1 VSKPG
6 LLASPVW
13 KGRDNDMKLNK
24 VGTEKA
30 YQLLWDKITSLELAP
45 GDILDIAALADE
57 LGFSQTSIQE
67 ALSLLIHDH
76 LVEAPPRGLH
86 VAGLCLSDLE
96 KISAIRLSLETL
108 AAQQAARNASQDDL
122 VILKTLCEEI
132 AQDTKELFTLD
143 QRFHQAI
150 ARAAHNNYLADTLQ
164 RLYGLSKRLWF
175 LALPY
180 LDFLPSAVS
189 SHIKLVDAI
198 RDGNESLAM
207 EIMKNHI
214 EDFYIKIREIIQNK
228 KLIQD

>member
-1 VSKPG
+1 
-6 LLASPVW
+6 
-13 KGRDNDMKLNK
+13 MKLNK
-24 VGTEKA
+24 VDTKKA

-45 GDILDIAALADE
+45 GEILDIAALAGE
-57 LGFSQTSIQE
+57 LELSQTSIQE
-67 ALSLLIHDH
+67 ALSLLVHDH

-86 VAGLCLSDLE
+86 VAGLQLSDLE
-96 KISAIRLSLETL
+96 KISTIRLSLETL
-108 AAQQAARNASQDDL
+108 ASQQAARNANQDDL
-122 VILKTLCEEI
+122 VILQALCKEV
-132 AQDTKELFTLD
+132 AQNTRDLFTLD

-150 ARAAHNNYLADTLQ
+150 ARTAHNKYLADTLQ

-207 EIMKNHI
+207 EIMEDHI
-214 EDFYIKIREIIQNK
+214 EEFYLKMREIIQEK
-228 KLIQD
+228 DLIKE